1 MCVDLRGDPT
11 YADEPSAVR
20 LTMTAVEATVDGD
33 RHFSGIIPHM
43 VVTYLAETYGPDV
56 LRQVLLQANAG
67 TEDEL
72 RDEHA
77 WMPYQRLRS
86 LLEAVNRL
94 LGPEVLG
101 QSAITGRLH
110 EESGADMTQMLQD
123 FGSPGNLLRS
133 VLTYDTAFGL
143 STILKIEGEELGPGE
158 WNLTQRFHDGFE
170 PFREYCSFS
179 RGLHALF
186 PTLFGL
192 PPAEVD
198 EEECA
203 CDGALVCTFHI
214 RWDSTADV
222 THLKSYFETRSR
234 ILETRLETI
243 QRTVMDLIS
252 APDPEEGL
260 RRVLEAAARSVHAPA
275 YVLAIDRAVPVT
287 QRLHFTGIDELD
299 AIAMAESLSEH
310 LGTETPGMLVLE
322 VASTRCSFGYL
333 ALIEPTLRQF
343 IPQERVLVQS
353 YAWLA
358 AAALDSATAL
368 EEARRQ
374 AITARTLLELSNSLT
389 ELRSTEQMAL
399 NLARAVP
406 SVVDCDRSIVL
417 VHDPSVGELH
427 VAATHGF
434 PESLEHQLSK
444 ATLPSTA
451 VAAFSGGV
459 AFYGEGEIASF
470 QETHGITLGG
480 VPVAAASAPMVANDE
495 FIGALVVLVTG
506 GPERLRENPTLGEA
520 LRGLSGQAAVAIR
533 NARLVDQ
540 VRHQALHDGLTGLP
554 NRTLVL
560 DRLEQALSRAKREDA
575 AAAVF
580 FIDLDGF
587 KEINDTLG
595 HAAGDH
601 LLVAVADRLRATLRD
616 SDTLGRLGGDEFVVV
631 AEDTS
636 LFEGPQAIAQR
647 ILDVL
652 KPPFRLEAGAGARLI
667 VTTSI
672 GIALGHRESAGEL
685 LRDADIAL
693 YHAKG
698 HGKNCFALFQPEMSR
713 RMLDRMRAL
722 TTTSGAASVPD
733 RSG

>member
-1 MCVDLRGDPT
+1 VSVDLRGDPRH
-11 YADEPSAVR
+11 ANEPSVVR
-20 LTMTAVEATVDGD
+20 LTMTTVEATADGD

-43 VVTYLAETYGPDV
+43 VVTFLAETYEPDV

-86 LLEAVNRL
+86 LLEAVARL
-94 LGPEVLG
+94 LGPEVLS

-143 STILKIEGEELGPGE
+143 STILKIDGEELGPAE

-198 EEECA
+198 EEGCA
-203 CDGALVCTFHI
+203 CDGAPVCTFRI

-234 ILETRLETI
+234 ILETRLETM
-243 QRTVMDLIS
+243 QRTVTDLIS

-299 AIAMAESLSEH
+299 AIAMAASLSEH
-310 LGTETPGMLVLE
+310 LGTETPGMLVVE

-333 ALIEPTLRQF
+333 ALIEPTSRQF

-353 YAWLA
+353 YAGLA

-374 AITARTLLELSNSLT
+374 ATTARTLLELSNSLT

-417 VHDPSVGELH
+417 VHDPSADELH
-427 VAATHGF
+427 VAATYGF
-434 PESLEHQLSK
+434 SESLEHQLSK
-444 ATLPSTA
+444 STLPSTA

-459 AFYGEGEIASF
+459 AFYDEGEIASF
-470 QETHGITLGG
+470 QGTYGINLGG

-495 FIGALVVLVTG
+495 LIGALVVLVTG

-560 DRLEQALSRAKREDA
+560 DRLEKALSRAKREDA
-575 AAAVF
+575 AAAVL

-652 KPPFRLEAGAGARLI
+652 KPPFRLESVEGARLT
-667 VTTSI
+667 VTTSV

-698 HGKNCFALFQPEMSR
+698 HGKNCFVLFQPEMSQP
-713 RMLDRMRAL
+713 MLDRMRAL
-722 TTTSGAASVPD
+722 TATSGVASVPD
-733 RSG
+733 RSL